1 MQESGLIDIIPFIV
15 ISAIW
20 GQYPVFF
27 TEWTL
32 LGLIVGSGYSLMA
45 ARWQLFFSFLS
56 ALRTHQLIL
65 KTWNCLL
72 QWHPCLLVWRKY
84 FTSYAYQLCP
94 SLTDSKNRLWS
105 IWDPGC
111 IPGYLYD
118 LVQASNHPYAL
129 DSFIVQCDN
138 SIYLLRLLGELI
150 ELVYETCL
158 YIWYIAWHIACC
170 SVTKSCLTLCD
181 PMDCSTPGF
190 PVLQCLLELA
200 QTHVHWVH
208 DAIQPSHPL
217 SPPSLWYIARLQ

>member
-170 SVTKSCLTLCD
+170 SVTKSSDSLWPHGLQHARLPCPSVSPGT
-181 PMDCSTPGF
+181 CSNS
-190 PVLQCLLELA
+190 C
-200 QTHVHWVH
+200 
-208 DAIQPSHPL
+208 PL
-217 SPPSLWYIARLQ
+217 SPWCHPTISSSVAPFSLIYS